1 MCGLATVAMTPQALA
16 EYARPPAPSPYEP
29 HEPYRPDDG
38 DYARPYRFP
47 EASDPVNS
55 LVRFQVGPAVLLQ
68 PTSPGLFTALDIGR
82 RSVGARFSGSWLRA
96 ESEAGLSAYTAELW
110 IDFRHRHELHPIL
123 GAGASWLHGGAVEG
137 ENAGAGVLRGTLE
150 YELPID
156 DADARVGINLLAL
169 VPAIGTER
177 TRPWATAALTI
188 AAGF

>member
-1 MCGLATVAMTPQALA
+1 MTPQARA
-16 EYARPPAPSPYEP
+16 DYARPPEPAPSPYWP
-29 HEPYRPDDG
+29 HERYRPADA
-38 DYARPYRFP
+38 DYAARYGFP
-47 EASDPVNS
+47 EAADSVNS

-96 ESEAGLSAYTAELW
+96 ESEQGLSAYTAELW
-110 IDFRHRHELHPIL
+110 IDFRHRYELHPIL
-123 GAGASWLHGGAVEG
+123 GAGASWLHGGAVGDG

-156 DADARVGINLLAL
+156 DADARVGVNLLAL